1 MASTSASSWSSAISR
16 LTYPYCSAR
25 GPSRSSATRR
35 ISSARPRP
43 TRRESLAIG
52 PPPGTTPTPTS
63 HWPRSVFSR
72 EANRRSQASTN
83 SLPAPRARP
92 RIEAMLTTGA
102 RARRTDKDVDPG
114 RQSSGTDPECLSPAG
129 VVLQVIM
136 GQVEIP
142 VGAVEHNDV
151 EVRILLDEAGEVAEL
166 GDGRRRD
173 RVNRRVVERHMAVSG
188 AAAIDP
194 EVLPGPG
201 PHFGIAGIVRRARL
215 NRIHVELQS
224 CIRGLDL
231 SDIRHIFLNE
241 PSQLGVFPGESQYP
255 LGLYSFSYSYDS
267 AAESGSE
274 H

>member
-1 MASTSASSWSSAISR
+1 MTWCARSR
-16 LTYPYCSAR
+16 RDRSAR
-25 GPSRSSATRR
+25 VSRRW
-35 ISSARPRP
+35 PRP

-151 EVRILLDEAGEVAEL
+151 EVRILLDQANEVA
-166 GDGRRRD
+166 
-173 RVNRRVVERHMAVSG
+173 V
-188 AAAIDP
+188 I
-194 EVLPGPG
+194 VLIGG
-201 PHFGIAGIVRRARL
+201 WSNATR
-215 NRIHVELQS
+215 
-224 CIRGLDL
+224 
-231 SDIRHIFLNE
+231 
-241 PSQLGVFPGESQYP
+241 QYVA
-255 LGLYSFSYSYDS
+255 L
-267 AAESGSE
+267 
-274 H
+274 